1 MSAAL
6 TLTFDDETLGRLT
19 RAAAERDMSA
29 EAVAAMA
36 VKVFLADQDFDYEL
50 DDHALEQIRIG
61 LAEAQRGRSPPM
73 RRWSARSTDTV
84 RHEAY
89 LDATLYQQS
98 ARNWRACRA
107 RPARRR
113 CPASASQGAR
123 DNADRFAIPGSA
135 RSLA

>member
-29 EAVAAMA
+29 EAVAAMG

-61 LAEAQRGRSPPM
+61 LAEAERGEF
-73 RRWSARSTDTV
+73 ATDEEV
-84 RHEAY
+84 E
-89 LDATLYQQS
+89 
-98 ARNWRACRA
+98 RAFNRYRQA
-107 RPARRR
+107 
-113 CPASASQGAR
+113 
-123 DNADRFAIPGSA
+123 
-135 RSLA
+135 